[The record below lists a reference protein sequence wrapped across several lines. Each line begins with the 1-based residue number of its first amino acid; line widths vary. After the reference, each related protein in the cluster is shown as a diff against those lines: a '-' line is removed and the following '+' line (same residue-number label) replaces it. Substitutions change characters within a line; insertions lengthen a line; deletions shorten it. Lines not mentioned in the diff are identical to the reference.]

1 MKYLRKFNENLD
13 EDGNKIW
20 SEDDDLVLHALE
32 SEMTTQLMEVVR
44 PFYEE
49 NGYELTKEYM
59 AGVFDNFTNEEFI
72 EDYYNIG
79 KPEIFESHSELY
91 DNEDSQHKAF
101 NFAERNWSDEIL
113 DFLLETEQ
121 DIESILNKV
130 EDLGDYTMKEWISF
144 FEVIRKEGI

>member
-20 SEDDDLVLHALE
+20 SEDDDLVLHAFE

-91 DNEDSQHKAF
+91 DNKDLQHKAF
-101 NFAERNWSDEIL
+101 DFANRNWSDEIL
-113 DFLLETEQ
+113 HFLLETEQ
-121 DIESILNKV
+121 NIESILNKV